1 MPMSPE
7 PQQPRQPYDGPEAAQ
22 DPPARP
28 EPFVRL
34 ARPEDDE
41 ALGGLDRATWSTL
54 HSVTPRARPPY
65 TPFFH
70 ENSVPGDHLVA
81 VTGDGRVVGYTKL
94 ARATPL
100 ASNAHVLQIQ
110 GLAVLDEARGT
121 GVGRLLI
128 RAAVAEARRRGAL
141 RLSLRVLGHNTPA
154 RKLYE
159 SEGFVVE
166 GIQPREFLLDG
177 EFVDDVLMGRSL

>member
-1 MPMSPE
+1 MSPE
-7 PQQPRQPYDGPEAAQ
+7 PQQPRQPHDGHEG
-22 DPPARP
+22 PAGQEHP
-28 EPFVRL
+28 TDSEPYVRR

-41 ALGGLDRATWSTL
+41 ALGRLDRATWSTL
-54 HSVTPRARPPY
+54 HAVSPRPRPPY
-65 TPFFH
+65 APFFREH
-70 ENSVPGDHLVA
+70 SGPDDHLVA
-81 VTGDGRVVGYTKL
+81 ATGDGRVVGYVRL
-94 ARATPL
+94 ARPTEL

-110 GLAVLDEARGT
+110 GFAVSDEARGK
-121 GVGRLLI
+121 GVGRLLL

-141 RLSLRVLGHNTPA
+141 RLTLRVLGHNAPA

-177 EFVDDVLMGRSL
+177 EFVDDVLMGLPL

>member
-1 MPMSPE
+1 MSPE
-7 PQQPRQPYDGPEAAQ
+7 PQQPHQPHDVYESHEA
-22 DPPARP
+22 
-28 EPFVRL
+28 FVRL
-34 ARPEDDE
+34 ALHDDGD
-41 ALGGLDRATWSTL
+41 ALGRLDRATWSTL
-54 HSVTPRARPPY
+54 HAVTPRARPPY

-70 ENSVPGDHLVA
+70 ESSDPGDHLVA
-81 VTGDGRVVGYTKL
+81 VAGDGRIVGYAKL
-94 ARATPL
+94 GRPTPL
-100 ASNAHVLQIQ
+100 ASNAHVRQIQ
-110 GLAVLDEARGT
+110 GLAVSDEARGR

-154 RKLYE
+154 RRLYE

>member
-1 MPMSPE
+1 MPPE
-7 PQQPRQPYDGPEAAQ
+7 PQQPHKPYDGHESQEGQKRSAGPG
-22 DPPARP
+22 
-28 EPFVRL
+28 PFVRS

-41 ALGGLDRATWSTL
+41 ALGRLDRATWSTL
-54 HSVTPRARPPY
+54 HAVTPRPRPPY
-65 TPFFH
+65 TPFFR
-70 ENSVPGDHLVA
+70 ENSDAGDHLVA
-81 VTGDGRVVGYTKL
+81 VTGDGRVVGYVRL
-94 ARATPL
+94 ARPTPL

-110 GLAVLDEARGT
+110 GLAVSDEARGM

-128 RAAVAEARRRGAL
+128 RAAMAEGRRRGAL
-141 RLSLRVLGHNTPA
+141 RLSLRVLGHNAPA

-166 GIQPREFLLDG
+166 GVQPREFLLDG